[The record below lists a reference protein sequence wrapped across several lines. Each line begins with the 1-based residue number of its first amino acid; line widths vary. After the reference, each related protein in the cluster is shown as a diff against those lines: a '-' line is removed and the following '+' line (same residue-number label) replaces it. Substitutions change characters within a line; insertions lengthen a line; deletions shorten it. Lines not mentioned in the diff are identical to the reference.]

1 MVPEPI
7 AKAPLKKNP
16 SLMSFLEKMVD
27 VEINKKTGIVTHLH
41 LISADGKNRRTFASK
56 EVY

>member
-1 MVPEPI
+1 LTP
-7 AKAPLKKNP
+7 KRKNP

-41 LISADGKNRRTFASK
+41 LISADGKQRRTFASV
-56 EVY
+56 EVYKRWLT